1 MMTNYNIKN
10 DCRGMYEEEI
20 FNTILEERGINN
32 IDKFLEPTED
42 ALLPLEDLVNI
53 DKAADRV
60 IEAIKNEE
68 SVAILW
74 DTDTDGTTSGAIMTR
89 YLQHFISYPVVP
101 FIDEGK
107 MHG

>member
-1 MMTNYNIKN
+1 MTNYNIKN

-60 IEAIKNEE
+60 IEAIKNKENKIKR
-68 SVAILW
+68 AIYTIIVILF
-74 DTDTDGTTSGAIMTR
+74 SKK
-89 YLQHFISYPVVP
+89 YLMYYIKRAKL
-101 FIDEGK
+101 K
-107 MHG
+107 MYLKKINLLYI